1 MDLPKDPLVRSLL
14 NALNQADRLQRQ
26 NRPRT
31 EKTEN
36 CCEELR
42 SVVETQLV
50 CGAAVFQ
57 HRATT
62 GVQSEITCAA
72 AIPLAVVLVWAYIS
86 LHLLMVIFA
95 TLQPHDL
102 TWFVADF
109 LEYILSQR

>member
-31 EKTEN
+31 EKAEN

-62 GVQSEITCAA
+62 GVQSEVTSEAA
-72 AIPLAVVLVWAYIS
+72 LAVVLVWAFIS
-86 LHLLMVIFA
+86 LHLLIVIVA
-95 TLQPHDL
+95 TLQSHDL

-109 LEYILSQR
+109 LESILSQR